1 MQGPYRSFLFTPGN
15 HPRKVAK
22 VFDAGADAVIL
33 DLEDAVAIAEK
44 PATRATVVEALQK
57 DRNCLGY
64 VRVNAYDTEFCFRD
78 LTTIVGPWL
87 DGIVLPKVESA
98 DQLRSVDW
106 IVSQLEAEQGMAV
119 GGIDL
124 MPIIETGTAMSDLR
138 SIARSG
144 SRVRRLSFGAGDYT
158 LDMNMEWSFE
168 ETELQPARAAVA
180 VESRAAGLEPPVDTV
195 FIHIGERYRDA
206 LINAS
211 ELPRAMGF
219 QGKLC
224 IHPEQIAPVN
234 KVFTPDRESVEHA
247 QRVVAAFEEAEAAGS
262 ASIQVDGYFVDYPI
276 VEKARRTLAIIDGIK
291 TRNMAR

>member
-1 MQGPYRSFLFTPGN
+1 M
-15 HPRKVAK
+15 
-22 VFDAGADAVIL
+22 
-33 DLEDAVAIAEK
+33 
-44 PATRATVVEALQK
+44 
-57 DRNCLGY
+57 
-64 VRVNAYDTEFCFRD
+64 
-78 LTTIVGPWL
+78 
-87 DGIVLPKVESA
+87 
-98 DQLRSVDW
+98 
-106 IVSQLEAEQGMAV
+106 
-119 GGIDL
+119 
-124 MPIIETGTAMSDLR
+124 
-138 SIARSG
+138 
-144 SRVRRLSFGAGDYT
+144 
-158 LDMNMEWSFE
+158 
-168 ETELQPARAAVA
+168 QPARAAVA